1 MSHDQER
8 LEQALQEL
16 QQELDDL
23 QNVDPQLRQRLER
36 TLADLRSALA
46 QTPRAESARQPPG
59 VVQRLTEAAEH
70 FEETHP
76 TLAGTIGSV
85 IDALGR
91 MGI

>member
-1 MSHDQER
+1 MSHEDR
-8 LEQALQEL
+8 LQQALEDL
-16 QQELDDL
+16 QAELDDL
-23 QNVDPQLRQRLER
+23 ESVDPQHRERLEH
-36 TLADLRSALA
+36 ALA
-46 QTPRAESARQPPG
+46 EMRAALEESPRKESPN